1 MAQDDGIAD
10 KGKTE
15 YSLFHQEVVGLRSAF
30 GRKHQGDIKIDEALT
45 HRRSSEG
52 KHLVDKAAIRIN
64 ENHLNELF
72 EDFIPILKKHQS
84 LFDFE
89 IQDLEQRKEKIDLGR
104 LVRSFLAGDFESL
117 KSMARELGLN
127 PDMLSFLGL
136 NLAQTFFGLF
146 AEKFQDKIDRE
157 SWLMGN
163 CPVCGSFPAME
174 KLRREDG
181 KRILW
186 CGLCST
192 QWPYKRIMCPFCGN
206 EDHDSLRYFFTEGD
220 SSSEKTPF
228 RVDVCDKCKKYI
240 KTIDERNMP
249 ENETPDFSKENI
261 NTLYLDIL
269 AQKDGYQSPTYLKTQ
284 MSGWMIVS

>member
-1 MAQDDGIAD
+1 MIPKGSKQHFEFLGELNAARANFRGIHGDAITIDYEDVEKRAKEGRPLLDREKIELDG
-10 KGKTE
+10 KLSK
-15 YSLFHQEVVGLRSAF
+15 
-30 GRKHQGDIKIDEALT
+30 
-45 HRRSSEG
+45 
-52 KHLVDKAAIRIN
+52 
-64 ENHLNELF
+64 ELLG
-72 EDFIPILKKHQS
+72 ILCPILEKYQAFTPS
-84 LFDFE
+84 E
-89 IQDLEQRKEKIDLGR
+89 IQDLMQKREEMDFPR
-104 LVRSFLAGDFESL
+104 LTRSVLIGDPQEI
-117 KSMARELGLN
+117 KSFANKLNLN
-127 PDMLSFLGL
+127 PDLLLFLGL
-136 NLAQTFFGLF
+136 NLVQTFFGFF

-240 KTIDERNMP
+240 KTIDERKMP

-284 MSGWMIVS
+284 ISGSIIVS

>member
-1 MAQDDGIAD
+1 MIPEGTKQHFEFLDELNGAKANFRNVHREAIVVDHENIEKRAKEGRPLLDREKIELDG
-10 KGKTE
+10 KLSK
-15 YSLFHQEVVGLRSAF
+15 
-30 GRKHQGDIKIDEALT
+30 
-45 HRRSSEG
+45 
-52 KHLVDKAAIRIN
+52 
-64 ENHLNELF
+64 ELLG
-72 EDFIPILKKHQS
+72 ILCPILEKYQAFTPS
-84 LFDFE
+84 E
-89 IQDLEQRKEKIDLGR
+89 IQDLMQKREEMDFPR
-104 LVRSFLAGDFESL
+104 LTRSVLIGDPQEI
-117 KSMARELGLN
+117 KSFANQFNLN
-127 PDMLSFLGL
+127 PDLLLFLGL
-136 NLAQTFFGLF
+136 NLVQTFFGFF
-146 AEKFQDKIDRE
+146 AETFQDKIDRE

>member
-1 MAQDDGIAD
+1 MIPKGSKRHFEFLGELNAARANFRGIHGDAITIDYEDVEKRTKEGRPLLDREKIELDG
-10 KGKTE
+10 K
-15 YSLFHQEVVGLRSAF
+15 L
-30 GRKHQGDIKIDEALT
+30 
-45 HRRSSEG
+45 SE
-52 KHLVDKAAIRIN
+52 
-64 ENHLNELF
+64 ELLG
-72 EDFIPILKKHQS
+72 ILCPILEKYQAFTPS
-84 LFDFE
+84 E
-89 IQDLEQRKEKIDLGR
+89 IQDLMQKREEMDITR
-104 LVRSFLAGDFESL
+104 LTRSVLIGDPQEI
-117 KSMARELGLN
+117 KSFANQFNLN
-127 PDMLSFLGL
+127 PDLLLFLGL
-136 NLAQTFFGLF
+136 NLVQTFFGFF
-146 AEKFQDKIDRE
+146 AETFQDKIDRE

>member
-1 MAQDDGIAD
+1 MAQDDVIAD

-30 GRKHQGDIKIDEALT
+30 ARKHQGDIKIDEALM

-52 KHLVDKAAIRIN
+52 KHLIDTEAIRID

-84 LFDFE
+84 LFDFQ
-89 IQDLEQRKEKIDLGR
+89 IQDLEEKKEKIDLGR

-136 NLAQTFFGLF
+136 NLAQTFFGFF

-157 SWLMGN
+157 SWFMGN
-163 CPVCGSFPAME
+163 CPLCGSFPAME
-174 KLRREDG
+174 KLRRDDG
-181 KRILW
+181 KRVLW

-206 EDHDSLRYFFTEGD
+206 EDHNSLRYFFTEGD
-220 SSSEKTPF
+220 SSSDKTRF

-240 KTIDERNMP
+240 KTIDERKMP
-249 ENETPDFSKENI
+249 EDETPDFSKENI

-269 AQKDGYQSPTYLKTQ
+269 AQKDGYQSPTY
-284 MSGWMIVS
+284 WMIV